1 MKATNETVIDL
12 LGRVINKILFLKKKD
27 LFQFQGVKFYPSEV
41 HVMLVIEEKSATN
54 ATRMAEQLGVTK
66 GAVSQ
71 TLTRLEKK
79 GVLTKTK
86 DPYNKNELT
95 LTFTPF
101 GAEAFRYYSA
111 RVADNIR
118 KHHHYLE
125 QFTEHEKMAI
135 QQFLIDVDKVL
146 DEME

>member
-1 MKATNETVIDL
+1 MKTTNSTVIHHL
-12 LGRVINKILFLKKKD
+12 ERVINKILFLKKKN

-41 HVMLVIEEKSATN
+41 HVMLVMGEKRATN
-54 ATRMAEQLGVTK
+54 ATRMAERLGVTK

-101 GAEAFRYYSA
+101 GAEAFQYYSA
-111 RVADNIR
+111 RVAENLE
-118 KHHHYLE
+118 KHDRHLE
-125 QFTEHEKMAI
+125 QFTDDEKAAI
-135 QQFLIDVDKVL
+135 QRFLIEVDTVL
-146 DEME
+146 DEFE

>member
-1 MKATNETVIDL
+1 METTSETVIDL

-54 ATRMAEQLGVTK
+54 ATRMAERLGVTK

-71 TLTRLEKK
+71 TLTRLEMK
-79 GVLTKTK
+79 GVLIKTK

-101 GAEAFRYYSA
+101 GVEAFKHYSA

-118 KHHHYLE
+118 KHHQYLE
-125 QFTEHEKMAI
+125 QFTENEKAAI
-135 QQFLIDVDKVL
+135 QRFLIDVDTVL